1 MLLKNIFLLFNVFI
15 LLIFQALFEGGVTV
29 TQNIPANANPGSD
42 FIVEVTVNKGDIA
55 GFAKYSQ
62 ELPDGFSASV
72 VDANGGNFSFSDKNV
87 KIIWMSLP
95 TNKEFKIKYKIA
107 VGADVKGSFPITAKL
122 SYLEN
127 NEKKTFDVPASTIAV
142 GNTSDNQTAA
152 AEPAKETK
160 PSEQPVPA
168 ENPVAEMAK
177 TSAPAQNPETTQSN
191 STGSVTANRKA
202 PTASASNEFNVEIT
216 VKKGTISGFAK
227 LEETIPAGYT
237 ATGIETNG
245 SVFSFVDGK
254 AKFLWM
260 SIPNSDEFK
269 VSYKLTGAADFK
281 GECAIEGVFSYVE
294 NEETKKAII
303 SKTSTNIGSADA
315 LAQNSNQTP
324 TTENAKQEPTPAPV
338 PAPKPSP
345 APKPVTTVSSPVA
358 SKGIVFRVQV
368 CAVHKNVPNNY
379 FNDLFKISD
388 EVLSETHE
396 GWFKYTTGNY
406 SEYQAARNRRVNLAD
421 NGVNTGPFVTAYNN
435 GNRITVQ
442 EALMVANQKWVK

>member
-1 MLLKNIFLLFNVFI
+1 MLLKNIFLLLNVFI

-29 TQNIPANANPGSD
+29 TQNIPTNANPGSD
-42 FIVEVTVNKGDIA
+42 FIVEVMVNKGDIS

-62 ELPDGFSASV
+62 ELPDGFTASV

-95 TNKEFKIKYKIA
+95 TDKEFKIKYKIA
-107 VGADVKGSFPITAKL
+107 VGADVKGSFPISAKL

-127 NEKKTFDVPASTIAV
+127 NEKKTFDVPSSTITV
-142 GNTSDNQTAA
+142 GDATANQIATK
-152 AEPAKETK
+152 EPANETK
-160 PSEQPVPA
+160 PAEQPTPSEAVVN
-168 ENPVAEMAK
+168 ETAK
-177 TSAPAQNPETTQSN
+177 SAAPTQNLETPQTNSN
-191 STGSVTANRKA
+191 VSVTASRKV
-202 PTASASNEFNVEIT
+202 PSTSSTNEFNVEIT

-227 LEETIPAGYT
+227 LEETVPAGYN
-237 ATGIETNG
+237 AVGLETNG

-260 SIPNSDEFK
+260 SVPASDEFK
-269 VSYKLTGAADFK
+269 VSYKLSGAADFK
-281 GECAIEGVFSYVE
+281 GDCSIEGIFSYVE

-303 SKTSTNIGSADA
+303 AKTSTTIGSSDVV
-315 LAQNSNQTP
+315 AQNNAQTSA
-324 TTENAKQEPTPAPV
+324 TENAKAEPTAKPTPEPKQN
-338 PAPKPSP
+338 PAPK
-345 APKPVTTVSSPVA
+345 AVTKVSSPVA

-388 EVLSETHE
+388 EVFSETHE
-396 GWFKYTTGNY
+396 GWFKYTTGSY
-406 SEYQAARNRRVNLAD
+406 GEYQAARNRRVNLAD